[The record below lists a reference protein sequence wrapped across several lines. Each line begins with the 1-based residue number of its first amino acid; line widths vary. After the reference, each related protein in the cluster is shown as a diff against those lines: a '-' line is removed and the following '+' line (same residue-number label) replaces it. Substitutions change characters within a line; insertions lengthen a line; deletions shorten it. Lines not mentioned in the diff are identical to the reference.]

1 MKIINDLGVGKG
13 VIFRAGGQFVCGLC
27 RKEVEV
33 SQECEHCSNSFK
45 DGIVDVDHANR
56 ITDSFFNLLFP
67 KEDMYDESSDYR
79 PKVLYVGKSY
89 DVIRS
94 CEKAEQVDRMHV
106 RERFLSEAGI
116 PKRYCFLNW
125 SDFYTKLDLTEL
137 ESLCSNNLDGEII
150 YLHGDNNTGKTLLMS
165 ILLQRFLDSN
175 RSVLFIT
182 PERIADLYAKHW
194 YSDNSEGRSDLEK
207 ARDLDVVGVD
217 DLFDPKKVFVGKNG
231 GLIIPSVDSFLRY
244 RIHNRLTTI
253 VTTNFSLPQIG
264 QTDFHQ
270 TGKLLERGQEK
281 FRILLT

>member
-1 MKIINDLGVGKG
+1 MKVINDSGIGKG
-13 VIFRAGGQFVCGLC
+13 VIFRVGGQLVCGLC

-67 KEDMYDESSDYR
+67 MEEKVYDKSSDYR
-79 PKVLYVGKSY
+79 PKVLHVNRFY
-89 DVIRS
+89 DIIKS
-94 CEKAEQVDRMHV
+94 CEKAKQRDKMHMK
-106 RERFLSEAGI
+106 ERLLSEANI
-116 PKRYCFLNW
+116 PKRYCFLSW
-125 SDFYTKLDLTEL
+125 PDFHTSLDLTEL
-137 ESLCSNNLDGEII
+137 KQICLDRPDGEII

-165 ILLQRFLDSN
+165 IILQEFFDNSC
-175 RSVLFIT
+175 SIFFIT

-194 YSDNSEGRSDLEK
+194 YDSGEKGSDLE
-207 ARDLDVVGVD
+207 RVRELDVVGVD
-217 DLFDPKKVFVGKNG
+217 DLFDPKKAFIGKNG

-244 RIHNRLTTI
+244 RIHNKLTTI
-253 VTTNFSLPQIG
+253 VTTNFSLSQIG

-270 TGKLLERGQEK
+270 TGKLLERGSEK